1 MGART
6 RWEKI
11 VAGLAALRLVA
22 LGLATLGLASGFI
35 AGAGGA
41 FAQAQAQSWPE
52 RPLTMIVPFAPG
64 GANDITARS
73 LADPLGEALG
83 QRVIVENRGGA
94 GGNIGITAAQRA
106 KPDGYAMLLAS
117 TGFVVNP
124 SLYQH
129 VTYDPVRDFEPVAY
143 LAQFPVALV
152 VNKATKINSMKEL
165 IERARAK
172 PGALNYSSAGAG
184 TATHLAAELVKL
196 RAGIQIVHVPHSGA
210 APALQSLLTESVDLG
225 SLSISSVQGHVQA
238 GTITPLAV
246 TGSERW
252 PDLPDVPTL
261 QEAGVANAV
270 AETWQGMLVPAGTPK
285 PIVDKLAAALVDIVK
300 RPDVKQKLLNAGY
313 SATGGG
319 PEVFAKIIAEEV
331 PKWKEVITLAGIQP
345 Q

>member
-1 MGART
+1 MCTGKWASG
-6 RWEKI
+6 
-11 VAGLAALRLVA
+11 VMA
-22 LGLATLGLASGFI
+22 LGLAFA
-35 AGAGGA
+35 AAA
-41 FAQAQAQSWPE
+41 PAPAQAFPE

-64 GANDITARS
+64 GANDITARILS
-73 LADPLGEALG
+73 EPLGDALG

-106 KPDGYAMLLAS
+106 KPDGYTMLLAS

-129 VTYDPVRDFEPVAY
+129 VTYDPQRDFEPVAY

-152 VNKATKINSMKEL
+152 VHKGAKIASMKEL

-210 APALQSLLTESVDLG
+210 APALQSLLTESVELG
-225 SLSISSVQGHVQA
+225 SMSVSSVQGHVQA
-238 GTITPLAV
+238 GTLVPLAV
-246 TGSERW
+246 TGAERW

-285 PIVDKLAAALVDIVK
+285 PIIDRLATALVEIVK
-300 RPDVKQKLLNAGY
+300 RPDVRQKLMNAGY

-319 PEVFAKIIAEEV
+319 PDAFRKIIADEV
-331 PKWKEVITLAGIQP
+331 PKWKEVISLAGIKQ

>member
-1 MGART
+1 MRKGKWT
-6 RWEKI
+6 S
-11 VAGLAALRLVA
+11 GLMA
-22 LGLATLGLASGFI
+22 LGLAFA
-35 AGAGGA
+35 AGGA
-41 FAQAQAQSWPE
+41 AHAFPE
-52 RPLTMIVPFAPG
+52 RPLTMIEPFAPG
-64 GANDITARS
+64 GANDITALILS
-73 LADPLGEALG
+73 EPLGVALG

-106 KPDGYAMLLAS
+106 KPDGYTMLLAS

-129 VTYDPVRDFEPVAY
+129 VTYDPQRDFEPVAY
-143 LAQFPVALV
+143 IAQFPVALV
-152 VNKATKINSMKEL
+152 VHKGAKIGSMKEL

-210 APALQSLLTESVDLG
+210 APALQSLLTESVELG
-225 SLSISSVQGHVQA
+225 SMSVSSVQGHVQA
-238 GTITPLAV
+238 GTLVPLAV
-246 TGSERW
+246 TGAERW

-285 PIVDKLAAALVDIVK
+285 PIIDKLASALVEIVK
-300 RPDVKQKLLNAGY
+300 RPEVKQKLMNAGY

-319 PEVFAKIIAEEV
+319 PEAFRKIIADEV
-331 PKWKEVITLAGIQP
+331 PKWKEVIALAGIKQ

>member
-1 MGART
+1 MGAQM
-6 RWEKI
+6 RWGRF
-11 VAGLAALRLVA
+11 VSGLK
-22 LGLATLGLASGFI
+22 TLGLAAGLL
-35 AGAGGA
+35 AGATAA
-41 FAQAQAQSWPE
+41 FAQNWPE

-64 GANDITARS
+64 GANDITARI

-83 QRVIVENRGGA
+83 QRVVVENRGGA

-106 KPDGYAMLLAS
+106 KPDGYTMLLAS

-143 LAQFPVALV
+143 LAQFPIALV
-152 VNKATKINSMKEL
+152 VHKATKITSMKEL

-210 APALQSLLTESVDLG
+210 APALQSLLTETVELG
-225 SLSISSVQGHVQA
+225 ALSISSVQGHVQA
-238 GTITPLAV
+238 GTLIPLAV
-246 TGSERW
+246 TGVERW

-285 PIVDKLAAALVDIVK
+285 PIVQKLAAALVDIVK
-300 RPDVKQKLLNAGY
+300 RPEVKQKLMNAGY

-331 PKWKEVITLAGIQP
+331 PKWKEVITLAGIKQ